1 MKYEPPRGGRG
12 HACHTC
18 GRTDTG
24 PLYTRESDITG
35 INYTRLAEF
44 ICEVC
49 KKKGEQK

>member
-12 HACHTC
+12 HACHVC
-18 GRTDTG
+18 GRRDTG
-24 PLYTRESDITG
+24 PLYTREFHLIAWSESRVI
-35 INYTRLAEF
+35 EF